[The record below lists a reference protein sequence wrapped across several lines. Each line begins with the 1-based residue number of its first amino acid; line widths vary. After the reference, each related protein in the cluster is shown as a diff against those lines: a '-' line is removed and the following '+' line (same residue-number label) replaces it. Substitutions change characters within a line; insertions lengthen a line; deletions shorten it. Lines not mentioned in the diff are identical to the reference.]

1 MKDLIKTGLVL
12 AISFAATF
20 GILVATGLLQR
31 DDVVRWLE
39 AAREIDAW
47 IVALIVMGL
56 LVADLF
62 IAVPT
67 MTVTLLAGFFL
78 GPVAG
83 ALAAGAGMITAG
95 AMGYVMSHQFG
106 RPVLRRI
113 ISDEIRLAEMEEVFA
128 RYGLVVLMICRAM
141 PILPEVSCCLA
152 GVTRMR
158 FAKFGFGYLIG
169 TVPYVIVCAWLGAQS
184 STTDPMPAIWGAA
197 GVTVVM
203 WSFWFFLIRHH
214 RRSTRRTLKV

>member
-12 AISFAATF
+12 AICFAATF

-47 IVALIVMGL
+47 IVALIVMG
-56 LVADLF
+56 
-62 IAVPT
+62 
-67 MTVTLLAGFFL
+67 
-78 GPVAG
+78 
-83 ALAAGAGMITAG
+83 
-95 AMGYVMSHQFG
+95 HQFG

-158 FAKFGFGYLIG
+158 FTKFGFGYLIG

-184 STTDPMPAIWGAA
+184 STTDPMPAIWGSA

-214 RRSTRRTLKV
+214 RRSTQRTLKG

>member
-1 MKDLIKTGLVL
+1 MKDLLKTGLVL
-12 AISFAATF
+12 ATCFAATF
-20 GILVATGLLQR
+20 GILIATGLLQR

-39 AAREIDAW
+39 YAEQIDAW
-47 IVALIVMGL
+47 LVATIVISL

-67 MTVTLLAGFFL
+67 MTVTVLAGYFL
-78 GPVAG
+78 GPLGG
-83 ALAAGAGMITAG
+83 ALAAGTGMITAG
-95 AMGYVMSHQFG
+95 AMGYRISTKFG
-106 RPVLRRI
+106 RSVLRRI
-113 ISDEIRLAEMEEVFA
+113 ISDEERLGEMEEVFS

-158 FAKFGFGYLIG
+158 FVKFGFGYLIG

-184 STTDPMPAIWGAA
+184 SAADPMPAIWGAA
-197 GVTVVM
+197 TVSVVM
-203 WSFWFFLIRHH
+203 WLCWFFLIRHH
-214 RRSTRRTLKV
+214 RRSHRRV